1 MNDILLVTIPSLL
14 SLIGVIVT
22 AVLSN
27 KKQDK
32 HQKNYETKVDEYKD
46 LTNFKLDQL
55 EKKQDKY
62 NNLQERTLRN
72 ECHIEEIQHD
82 IKYLKKKVE

>member
-1 MNDILLVTIPSLL
+1 MHDILLVTIPSLL

-22 AVLSN
+22 AAFTN
-27 KKQDK
+27 KKQNK
-32 HQKNYETKVDEYKD
+32 HQRDYNAKVDEYKD
-46 LTNFKLDQL
+46 LTTYKIEQL

-82 IKYLKKKVE
+82 IKYLKKRVE